1 MPAWLKG
8 WLRRLAS
15 PAYVG
20 AALAG
25 CASFHPEPLSPTIN
39 AVALDSRTLDDPQL
53 HRFLLA
59 SESPER
65 TAEPRWDLDTLTL
78 AALYYHP
85 DLPIARA
92 KLAAAQAGIVTAHQR
107 PNPTLSLGGAYNTM
121 AVAGAFP
128 TAALPL
134 TVGPIVSFLIETA
147 GKRED
152 RTAQAQHLAD
162 AARADLATA
171 VWQVRGRVRTALL
184 NLWAARQRR
193 KLAQAQVG
201 LRQKLVALL
210 EQRLLVGFATSPD
223 VTRERVAFAQAAL
236 GVRGVE
242 RAKTDA
248 LTQLATAV
256 GVPVRAL
263 DGVPLFEGDFDRPAA
278 ASLDFAASPLRRLA
292 LTGRSDVEASLAQ
305 YEAAQSALQLQV
317 ANQYPNLTLGTGYTY
332 DVGMN
337 RFILGPTFD
346 LPIFNQNQGQIAH
359 AMADRQQAAANF
371 TALQAQV
378 IGAIDAADRAYLTA
392 TQALGTADALLAE
405 ERGRQ
410 LQVNA
415 SFAAGE
421 TDRLALVAAELELT
435 LIQSAQFDAVVSQ
448 RQALGALEDALQ
460 QPLFDPQAA
469 LFVPPAG
476 SRIVTETSP

>member
-1 MPAWLKG
+1 MPAQSSG
-8 WLRRLAS
+8 WPRLFAI
-15 PAYVG
+15 
-20 AALAG
+20 AACVSVAFTG

-39 AVALDSRTLDDPQL
+39 AAALDSRTLDDPQL
-53 HRFLLA
+53 QRFLLA
-59 SESPER
+59 SKSADW

-92 KLAAAQAGIVTAHQR
+92 KLVAAQADIVTAHQR

-128 TAALPL
+128 PAALPL
-134 TVGPIVSFLIETA
+134 TIGPIVSFLIETA

-152 RTAQAQHLAD
+152 RTEQVRHLAD

-171 VWQVRGRVRTALL
+171 AWQVRGRVRTALL

-193 KLAQAQVG
+193 KLAQAQVA

-210 EQRLLVGFATSPD
+210 EQRLSAGFATSLD
-223 VTRERVAFAQAAL
+223 ITRERVALAQATL
-236 GVRGVE
+236 GIRDVDRVE
-242 RAKTDA
+242 ADG
-248 LTQLATAV
+248 LVQLATAI
-256 GVPVRAL
+256 GIPVRAL
-263 DGVPLFEGDFDRPAA
+263 DGVPFSEGDFEHPATPSQDLA
-278 ASLDFAASPLRRLA
+278 VGPLRRLA

-305 YEAAQSALQLQV
+305 YEAAQSALKLQV
-317 ANQYPNLTLGTGYTY
+317 ANQYPNVTLGPGYNY

-337 RFILGPTFD
+337 RFILGPSFD
-346 LPIFNQNQGQIAH
+346 LPIFNQNQGQIAR
-359 AMADRQQAAANF
+359 ALADRQQAAANF

-378 IGAIDAADRAYLTA
+378 IGAIDAADRAYRTA
-392 TQALGTADALLAE
+392 TQALATADALFFD
-405 ERGRQ
+405 ERSRQ
-410 LQVNA
+410 RQVKA
-415 SFAAGE
+415 SFTAGE
-421 TDRLALVAAELELT
+421 SDRPTLVAAELEST

-460 QPLFDPQAA
+460 QPLLNRTAA
-469 LFVPPAG
+469 PSISPAG
-476 SRIVTETSP
+476 SQTSTEASP